1 MPKTDTKARI
11 LYIYKLLL
19 QETDSEHY
27 ITIQQIIDKLEVQ
40 GISAYRKTVIADIE
54 QLQNFGADIVGVRS
68 SQNRYYMRSSLFSLS
83 EIKLLVDAVEC
94 SQLITPSKSAELI
107 EKLGSLTSSYNKEKL
122 CCHIYLSERLK
133 SDNEEVY
140 YIVDKV
146 NTAVNLNRQ
155 ITFQYY
161 EYDVEKNKVLRNG
174 GERYVLSPYG
184 MTWEDGR
191 YYVIGF
197 SVKHDKII
205 TFRVDRMSSVEISE
219 DVCTPKLDDFSI
231 VDYVNKVFRMYDDEI
246 VTVTLRCKNELMKSV
261 IDRFGLD
268 VKTEPCSKS
277 SFNAIVDVAASQTF
291 FGWVFQF
298 GGDIR
303 IVKPA
308 KVKRAFL
315 EMGKKIFGE

>member
-19 QETDSEHY
+19 QETDSEHD

-54 QLQNFGADIVGVRS
+54 QLQNFGVDIVGVRS

-133 SDNEEVY
+133 SDNEEIY
-140 YIVDKV
+140 NIVDKV

-155 ITFQYY
+155 ITFLYY
-161 EYDVEKNKVLRNG
+161 EYDVEKNKVLRNN

-219 DVCTPKLDDFSI
+219 DVCTPKPDDFSI
-231 VDYVNKVFRMYDDEI
+231 VDFVNKVFRMYDDEI

>member
-1 MPKTDTKARI
+1 M
-11 LYIYKLLL
+11 
-19 QETDSEHY
+19 SE
-27 ITIQQIIDKLEVQ
+27 L
-40 GISAYRKTVIADIE
+40 
-54 QLQNFGADIVGVRS
+54 
-68 SQNRYYMRSSLFSLS
+68 
-83 EIKLLVDAVEC
+83 KLLVDAVEC

-133 SDNEEVY
+133 SDNEEIY
-140 YIVDKV
+140 NIVDKV

-161 EYDVEKNKVLRNG
+161 EYDVEKTKVLRNN

-205 TFRVDRMSSVEISE
+205 TFRVDRMISVEISE
-219 DVCTPKLDDFSI
+219 DVCTPKPDDFSI
-231 VDYVNKVFRMYDDEI
+231 VNYVNKVFRMYDDEI

-268 VKTEPCSKS
+268 VKTEPCSKNKS
-277 SFNAIVDVAASQTF
+277 ETETH
-291 FGWVFQF
+291 
-298 GGDIR
+298 R
-303 IVKPA
+303 
-308 KVKRAFL
+308 KR
-315 EMGKKIFGE
+315 ETGT

>member
-19 QETDSEHY
+19 QETDSEHD

-133 SDNEEVY
+133 SDNEEIY

-146 NTAVNLNRQ
+146 NSAVNLNRQ

-161 EYDVEKNKVLRNG
+161 EYDVEK
-174 GERYVLSPYG
+174 
-184 MTWEDGR
+184 TR
-191 YYVIGF
+191 YYGTTG
-197 SVKHDKII
+197 SVM
-205 TFRVDRMSSVEISE
+205 F
-219 DVCTPKLDDFSI
+219 
-231 VDYVNKVFRMYDDEI
+231 
-246 VTVTLRCKNELMKSV
+246 
-261 IDRFGLD
+261 
-268 VKTEPCSKS
+268 
-277 SFNAIVDVAASQTF
+277 
-291 FGWVFQF
+291 
-298 GGDIR
+298 
-303 IVKPA
+303 
-308 KVKRAFL
+308 
-315 EMGKKIFGE
+315 

>member
-1 MPKTDTKARI
+1 MSKADTKARI

-19 QETDSEHY
+19 QETDSEHD

-54 QLQNFGADIVGVRS
+54 QLQNFGVDIVGVRS

-133 SDNEEVY
+133 SDNEEIY

-219 DVCTPKLDDFSI
+219 DVCTPKPDDFSI

>member
-19 QETDSEHY
+19 QETDSEHD

-40 GISAYRKTVIADIE
+40 GIFAYRKTVIADIE

-133 SDNEEVY
+133 SDNEEIY
-140 YIVDKV
+140 NIVDKV

-161 EYDVEKNKVLRNG
+161 EYDVEKNKVLRNN

-205 TFRVDRMSSVEISE
+205 TFRVDRMISVEISE
-219 DVCTPKLDDFSI
+219 DVCTPKPDDFSI
-231 VDYVNKVFRMYDDEI
+231 VNYVNKVFRMYDDEI

-298 GGDIR
+298 GGDVS
-303 IVKPA
+303 IVKPT
-308 KVKRAFL
+308 KVKKAFL